1 MTLEEIW
8 PLLGLRLTTPR
19 LELRPLADDDI
30 PHYVAAAASGIHDHA
45 PRTPFGRPWDEA
57 PDMAARSARWIWQ
70 SRVRADRDD
79 WVVMLGVWADGALIG
94 AQDVAA
100 RRFPAERTVG
110 TGSWLRRDAQGRGYG
125 TEMRL
130 AALLWAFD
138 SLGAEV
144 AETTAYDWNAASL
157 GVSRALGYQP
167 NGESRHS
174 PREGVVEREL
184 NLRLTADALRRPEWT
199 LGIEGGEAAARFLG
213 AR

>member
-19 LELRPLADDDI
+19 LELRPLADADI

-45 PRTPFGRPWDEA
+45 PRTPFGTPWDEA
-57 PDMAARSARWIWQ
+57 PDMAVRSARWIWQ
-70 SRVRADRDD
+70 SRLRADRDD

-94 AQDVAA
+94 AQDVVA
-100 RRFPAERTVG
+100 RRFPAERTIE

-174 PREGVVEREL
+174 PRDGVVEREL
-184 NLRLTADALRRPEWT
+184 DLRLTADALRRPEWT
-199 LGIEGGEAAARFLG
+199 LGVEGGEAAARFLG
-213 AR
+213 LR